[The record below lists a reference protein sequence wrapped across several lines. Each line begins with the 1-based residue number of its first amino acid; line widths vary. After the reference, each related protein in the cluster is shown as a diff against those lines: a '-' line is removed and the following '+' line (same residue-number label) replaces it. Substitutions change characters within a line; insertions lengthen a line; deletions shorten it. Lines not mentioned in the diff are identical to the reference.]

1 MKTNNSTLV
10 SLYKNLSDKV
20 GVVAPI
26 NKIYEGIRSGRW
38 KEQVELH
45 RSGQIDGKDP
55 FKGTIPCF
63 TVGGVFIGGK
73 SNDNCSIPSGLV
85 SFDFDGVSG
94 AYSLLETLDELGMDI
109 YTHACFKSL
118 SGDGLCVIFKIP
130 TTNSNEEYQRRYRNI
145 YNLIYPH
152 VKDLCKLD
160 SLPNLSRLRFVSSD
174 PDIYTNEGCRTWE
187 GIEPEETEKPKVL
200 VQKSENKLVTDDSEL
215 FDIALFNYEQA
226 CGVFG
231 GGGKTRHDWVL
242 GLGRYLCRGGVS
254 EEYGISR
261 VIDSFPNPDRAAVW
275 NSEVRRAIKS
285 AYRRYASEQ
294 GTYTPVEKFDYG
306 DIEKAV
312 NFEEVLLQ
320 VIRYIEEKKG
330 LVEYLKKEGK
340 KTEYVEKEIKF
351 LNNLYRRLI

>member
-26 NKIYEGIRSGRW
+26 SKIYEGIKTGRW
-38 KEQVELH
+38 NEQITLH
-45 RSGQIDGKDP
+45 RNGKIDGKDP

-63 TVGGVFIGGK
+63 TVGGVFVGGK
-73 SNDNCSIPSGLV
+73 NNDNCTIPSGLV
-85 SFDFDGVSG
+85 SMDFDKISEEFALHEV
-94 AYSLLETLDELGMDI
+94 LEQIGLDI
-109 YTHACFKSL
+109 YTHAYFISL

-130 TTNSNEEYQRRYRNI
+130 TTNSNEEYQRRYRNL
-145 YNLIYPH
+145 YNLIEPH
-152 VKDLCKLD
+152 VREYCKLD

-174 PDIYTNEGCRTWE
+174 PDIYINEGCQTWE
-187 GIEPEETEKPKVL
+187 GIEEAKVPKQTVKNTSNKSTL
-200 VQKSENKLVTDDSEL
+200 VSDDNDL
-215 FDIALFNYEQA
+215 FNIALANYEQA

-231 GGGKTRHDWVL
+231 GGSKTRHDWVL

-261 VIDSFPNPDRAAVW
+261 VIDSFTNPDRAAVW

-285 AYRRYASEQ
+285 AYKRYASEQ
-294 GTYTPVEKFDYG
+294 GTYTPVDKFDYG

-312 NFEEVLLQ
+312 NHEEVLFQLL
-320 VIRYIEEKKG
+320 RYIEEKKG
-330 LVEYLKKEGK
+330 LVEYLRKEGK
-340 KTEYVEKEIKF
+340 KTEYVEKEIRF
-351 LNNLYRRLI
+351 LNNLYRRLV

>member
-1 MKTNNSTLV
+1 MLINV

-26 NKIYEGIRSGRW
+26 SKIYEAIKVGKW
-38 KEQVELH
+38 QEQIELH
-45 RSGQIDGKDP
+45 RSGKIDGKDP

-73 SNDNCSIPSGLV
+73 SNDNCQTPSGLV
-85 SFDFDGVSG
+85 SMDFDNVDPS
-94 AYSLLETLDELGMDI
+94 ADIVDVLEDVGLDI
-109 YTHACFKSL
+109 YVHSYFTSL

-130 TTNSNEEYQRRYRNI
+130 TTNSNKEYQRRYRSL
-145 YNLIYPH
+145 YNLIEPH
-152 VKDLCKLD
+152 VRDFCKLD

-187 GIEPEETEKPKVL
+187 GIEEAEVKETKVL
-200 VQKSENKLVTDDSEL
+200 VQKNDSKLVTDDSEL

-231 GGGKTRHDWVL
+231 GGSKTRHDWVL

-261 VIDSFPNPDRAAVW
+261 VIDSYPNPDRAAVW

-306 DIEKAV
+306 DIEKAI

-351 LNNLYRRLI
+351 LNNLYRRIV